1 MIKPVIKPFLLFL
14 FLASCC
20 FSCLPTNTGYR
31 YGGDKI
37 RLRTVGDLHR
47 FLTYHEK
54 RYPLISAHRG
64 GPSAGYPENAIE
76 TFEENAR
83 YQPLIIECDV
93 RMTGDSALVLMHDET
108 VDRTTS
114 ASGKIADYQLNDLKK
129 LYLTDVEDNET
140 PYRIPTLDEALQW
153 GKGKVVF
160 TLDVKRGVPYPEVIQ
175 AVRRNKAEAYVVI
188 ITYNADQAAVVHQ
201 LAPDL
206 MISASIGSTDDLLRL
221 NEHNIPDSRLVAFV
235 GTSEADEA
243 LYNLIH
249 EHGIL
254 CILGTMGNLDNRAA
268 TRGDHLYAEWI
279 ERGADILST
288 DRPVE
293 AGQALREYRN
303 ANKLKSPFIN

>member
-1 MIKPVIKPFLLFL
+1 MIKPVVKPFLLFL
-14 FLASCC
+14 LLTSCC
-20 FSCLPTNTGYR
+20 FSCLPTNTYR

-37 RLRTVGDLHR
+37 RLQTVGDLHR

-76 TFEENAR
+76 TFERSAQ

-93 RMTGDSALVLMHDET
+93 RMTGDSTLVLMHDET
-108 VDRTTS
+108 VDRTTNG
-114 ASGKIADYQLNDLKK
+114 SGKVADYALSDLKQ
-129 LYLTDVEDNET
+129 LHLTDAEGNET

-153 GKGKVVF
+153 GKEKVIF

-206 MISASIGSTDDLLRL
+206 MISASVGSAEDLLRL

-235 GTSEADEA
+235 GTAEANED
-243 LYNLIH
+243 LYNLLH
-249 EHGIL
+249 GHGIL

-268 TRGDHLYAEWI
+268 TRGDHLYTEWVH
-279 ERGADILST
+279 RGADILST

-293 AGQALREYRN
+293 AGKALREYRN
-303 ANKLKSPFIN
+303 AHKLKSPFIN